1 LPHNLGFSR
10 VVKKTGKGDLMNS
23 ERFNGANAAM
33 LLIDHQIGTMS
44 WVRSAPLDEIKKN
57 TVVLAKAARALNMPV
72 ILTSSMEEHVQ
83 GPLMPELQ
91 VILPEAFAAR
101 IKRAGVVDAMDDENF
116 ASAVLATGRKN
127 LMMAGIT
134 TDVCI
139 VYPAM
144 TAVQQG
150 YSVQVVVD
158 ACGSPSKIADDVALR
173 RMEKAGVTLT
183 STNQA
188 IAELARKWTTPE
200 GGKLIEILF
209 KDVLSKLGPA

>member
-1 LPHNLGFSR
+1 
-10 VVKKTGKGDLMNS
+10 MNS

-101 IKRAGVVDAMDDENF
+101 IKRVGVVDAMDDENF

-209 KDVLSKLGPA
+209 KDVISKLGPA

>member
-1 LPHNLGFSR
+1 
-10 VVKKTGKGDLMNS
+10 MYS
-23 ERFNGANAAM
+23 ERFSGANAAM

-44 WVRSAPLDEIKKN
+44 WVRSAPIDEIKRN
-57 TVVLAKAARALNMPV
+57 TLVLAKVARALNMPV

-83 GPLMPELQ
+83 GPLMLELQ
-91 VILPEAFAAR
+91 TILPEAFAAR
-101 IKRAGVVDAMDDENF
+101 VKRVGVVDAMDDENF
-116 ASAVLATGRKN
+116 ASAVNATGRKN
-127 LMMAGIT
+127 LLMAGIT

-139 VYPAM
+139 VYPAI

-209 KDVLSKLGPA
+209 KDILSKLGPA

>member
-1 LPHNLGFSR
+1 
-10 VVKKTGKGDLMNS
+10 MNS

-44 WVRSAPLDEIKKN
+44 WVRSAPLDEIKIN
-57 TVVLAKAARALNMPV
+57 TVVLAKAARVLNMPV

-101 IKRAGVVDAMDDENF
+101 IKRVGVVDAMDDENF

-209 KDVLSKLGPA
+209 KDILSKLGPA

>member
-1 LPHNLGFSR
+1 
-10 VVKKTGKGDLMNS
+10 MNS

-44 WVRSAPLDEIKKN
+44 WVRSAPLEEIKKN

-72 ILTSSMEEHVQ
+72 ILTSSMEDHVQ

-91 VILPEAFAAR
+91 AILPEAFAAR
-101 IKRAGVVDAMDDENF
+101 IKRVGVVDAMDDENF

-127 LMMAGIT
+127 LLIAGIT
-134 TDVCI
+134 TDVC
-139 VYPAM
+139 VVFPAM

-158 ACGSPSKIADDVALR
+158 ACGSPSKIGDDVALR

-200 GGKLIEILF
+200 GGKLIEILS
-209 KDVLSKLGPA
+209 KDILSKLGPA

>member
-1 LPHNLGFSR
+1 
-10 VVKKTGKGDLMNS
+10 MNS

-44 WVRSAPLDEIKKN
+44 WVRSAPLDEIKRN
-57 TVVLAKAARALNMPV
+57 TLVLAKAARALNMPV

-101 IKRAGVVDAMDDENF
+101 IKRVGVVDAMDDDNF

-127 LMMAGIT
+127 LIMAGIT
-134 TDVCI
+134 TDVC
-139 VYPAM
+139 VVFPAM